1 MTLTVAVGPV
11 LASLVC
17 RRTTARSRV
26 AIHQLLMAAAIGGL
40 GFLSIPHSILAN
52 ANWNALA
59 YHFQSILC
67 ATLALLAI
75 VAIGELP
82 RRLR

>member
-1 MTLTVAVGPV
+1 
-11 LASLVC
+11 
-17 RRTTARSRV
+17 
-26 AIHQLLMAAAIGGL
+26 MAAAIGGL